1 MGEIASII
9 SLTFGAMS
17 LPASFVFFIL
27 ARKEA
32 KNNRDILDN
41 INKAIREWQSKIM
54 ETAIE
59 IMESDP
65 KTVANKMLSEQRK
78 AESLFMNN
86 LSERIKYIVE
96 NLKPNE
102 ESQGQFA
109 SLKLLLETFLSFKKL
124 SKTDIPPE
132 ILANIIKEQDK
143 NQPAKTKSDQSQSKK
158 D

>member
-1 MGEIASII
+1 
-9 SLTFGAMS
+9 
-17 LPASFVFFIL
+17 
-27 ARKEA
+27 
-32 KNNRDILDN
+32 
-41 INKAIREWQSKIM
+41 M